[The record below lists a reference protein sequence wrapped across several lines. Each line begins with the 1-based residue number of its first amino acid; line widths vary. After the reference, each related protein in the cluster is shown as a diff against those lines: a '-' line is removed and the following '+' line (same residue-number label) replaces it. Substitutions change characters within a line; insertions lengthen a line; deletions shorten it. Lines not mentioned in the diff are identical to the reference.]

1 MAKSSSGQSGHD
13 SQYQHLG
20 DVYAKA
26 LLGVTEAAKNTEAVL
41 DEFDS
46 LVQDVLDRL
55 PDFDGLLC
63 SPRVSH
69 AEKEALL
76 DRAFG
81 GRMSGPLLNFLK
93 VVSRHGRLDCL
104 RAMRRSFK
112 RLIDELRG
120 RVAVRVTTAHPLTAE
135 EIALVGERLQA
146 RVGREVVL
154 NSEVDPDVL
163 GGIVVRIGDTVYDGS
178 VRNQL
183 ERMRQD
189 TMSQTLD
196 KLRRDVDRVLISG

>member
-26 LLGVTEAAKNTEAVL
+26 LLGVTEAAKNTDEVL
-41 DEFDS
+41 AEFDS
-46 LVQDVLDRL
+46 FVQDVLDRL

-63 SPRVSH
+63 SPRVAH

-76 DRAFG
+76 DRAFA
-81 GRMSGPLLNFLK
+81 GRMSKQLLNFLK
-93 VVSRHGRLDCL
+93 VVSRHGRLDCV
-104 RAMRRSFK
+104 RAMRSSFK
-112 RLIDELRG
+112 RLNDELRG
-120 RVAVRVTTAHPLTAE
+120 RVAVSVTTAQPLSAE
-135 EIALVGERLQA
+135 EIALVTSRLQS

-154 NSEVDPDVL
+154 NADVDSEVL
-163 GGIVVRIGDTVYDGS
+163 GGIIVRIGDTVYDGS

-183 ERMRQD
+183 EKMRQD
-189 TMSQTLD
+189 TLSQTLD
-196 KLRRDVDRVLISG
+196 KLRRNVDRVLISG